1 MSALESYL
9 VLILTTDNLTRKY
22 NFHGFPVVRDAELVG
37 YVTRDKLLES
47 FFAREPATLSTRR
60 CTFSSRRSAAEDNLE
75 NLSSLVEEAILQLRK
90 EQPQELVVDMF
101 QKLVS
106 ITSYSRDPYLMLWWH
121 RTFDRFYSRTK
132 ED

>member
-1 MSALESYL
+1 LSALESYY
-9 VLILTTDNLTRKY
+9 VLILTTDKLTRKY

-37 YVTRDKLLES
+37 YVTRDKLIKTL
-47 FFAREPATLSTRR
+47 FAREPATLSTRR
-60 CTFSSRRSAAEDNLE
+60 CTFSSRFSSAEDNLE
-75 NLSSLVEEAILQLRK
+75 NLSNLVEEAILQLRK

-106 ITSYSRDPYLMLWWH
+106 FTSYFQDPYLMLCWH
-121 RTFDRFYSRTK
+121 RTFDRSCSHMK

>member
-1 MSALESYL
+1 MSALELYL
-9 VLILTTDNLTRKY
+9 VLNLTIDNLTRKY

-37 YVTRDKLLES
+37 YVTRDKLIES
-47 FFAREPATLSTRR
+47 LFAREPATLSTRK

-75 NLSSLVEEAILQLRK
+75 NLSNLVEEAMLQLRK

-106 ITSYSRDPYLMLWWH
+106 VTSYLRDPYLILCWH
-121 RTFDRFYSRTK
+121 RTSDRFYSHMK